1 MKAFR
6 ARDSRAALLQAL
18 AGRQASTAPGVRTY
32 VSIRQHASAYVSM
45 RQHTSAYVRL
55 LGGEP
60 RLHLACGGRLAQE
73 ASTEEG
79 AAREVWCGRI
89 RLVL

>member
-1 MKAFR
+1 
-6 ARDSRAALLQAL
+6 
-18 AGRQASTAPGVRTY
+18 
-32 VSIRQHASAYVSM
+32 M

-89 RLVL
+89 RLVLGLCQAVGWHVRAADRRVCVARGEQAVAVSISVKPGFKDI